1 MNKLFSIVLIMMLSL
16 PVSVWAAD
24 DVAEEPMT
32 SPVVNRIDEDIE
44 FEKDNQVDYKV
55 PIEKKKIIKKFLV
68 AMGAVVGSSLLIYFG
83 LTAYNR
89 LRENLLGQSNIQSGE
104 NSLDTPDNIEDAVRT
119 FLDKTNWS

>member
-24 DVAEEPMT
+24 DVVEEPMA
-32 SPVVNRIDEDIE
+32 SPVVNKIDEDIE
-44 FEKDNQVDYKV
+44 LVKDNQVDYKV

-89 LRENLLGQSNIQSGE
+89 VRENLLGQNSMQIGE
-104 NSLDTPDNIEDAVRT
+104 SSLETPENIEDAVKT